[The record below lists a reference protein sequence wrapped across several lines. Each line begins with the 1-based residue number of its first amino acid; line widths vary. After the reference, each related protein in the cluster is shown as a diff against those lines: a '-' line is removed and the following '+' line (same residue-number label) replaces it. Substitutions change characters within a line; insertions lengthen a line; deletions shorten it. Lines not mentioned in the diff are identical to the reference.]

1 MSPTVDTTITL
12 KDYMP
17 LIGVVV
23 GGTLAIVG
31 GFASSLFVEW
41 RRDVSKSKKLAFA
54 FKGELQALSSIANK
68 RGYVK
73 HIKSIINA
81 MEETNQPIFVHIH
94 VRREYFN
101 VFNSNV
107 SKIGALKNPLPELI
121 ARFYV
126 QANSVLEDL
135 QSYRDGTWANVS
147 VESLISSKK
156 ELVSLMEETFSLA
169 DEIVKKIEELYS

>member
-1 MSPTVDTTITL
+1 MSATADTAITL

-17 LIGVVV
+17 LIGVMA
-23 GGTLAIVG
+23 GGVLAIVG
-31 GFASSLFVEW
+31 GFASNLFVEW
-41 RRDVSKSKKLAFA
+41 RRNATESKKLAFA
-54 FKGELQALSSIANK
+54 FKGELQALSSIAK
-68 RGYVK
+68 RRGYVE
-73 HIKSIINA
+73 HIKTMIKT
-81 MEETNQPIFVHIH
+81 MEQTNQPLFVHIH

-107 SKIGALKNPLPELI
+107 SKIGALKNPLPEMI

-135 QSYRDGTWANVS
+135 QSYRDGTWASAS
-147 VESLISSKK
+147 VESLIRSKK

-169 DEIVKKIEELYS
+169 DEIVNKIENMYS